1 LGAFLLSPQA
11 LEKKPRGAQLHPGT
25 LPLSDADAEATAP
38 YPRSPRWA
46 RRLSPKQPSL
56 DANLRVAEPAVQ
68 DRSKPSCCFSLPWA
82 SATNRWLTLVVHRDE
97 SRSDSK
103 GTMGHLRGT
112 RPALARGE
120 EKGRVSG
127 IDSDEERQL
136 GSPRRGPDAHKGL
149 RRASVISGGREKDAL
164 IGPYAGKLRIV
175 HRLSNV
181 GFWAARLSFFSGPLA
196 LRHPL
201 ARALPFRS
209 ACRTSSLSET
219 PLPP

>member
-149 RRASVISGGREKDAL
+149 RRASVISANSCLPDLKGEQTVFGE
-164 IGPYAGKLRIV
+164 
-175 HRLSNV
+175 V
-181 GFWAARLSFFSGPLA
+181 GAK
-196 LRHPL
+196 
-201 ARALPFRS
+201 
-209 ACRTSSLSET
+209 RTH
-219 PLPP
+219 